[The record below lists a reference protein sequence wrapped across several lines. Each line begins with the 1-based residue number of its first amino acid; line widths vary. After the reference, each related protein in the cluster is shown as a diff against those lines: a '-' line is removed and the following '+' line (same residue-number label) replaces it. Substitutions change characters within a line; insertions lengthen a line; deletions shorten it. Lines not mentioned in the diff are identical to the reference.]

1 LSSEPLAPAPS
12 AAAMEEG
19 DPEWGLARPDPP
31 PGEMPP
37 LPITGRGGAPK
48 REGVTRRARVRE
60 ETRGVPLVAGET
72 RGGEKQAHAARD
84 MRAWHS
90 GEGESV
96 SVVTSES
103 SRFSSDTFRRPL

>member
-37 LPITGRGGAPK
+37 LPITGRGGARK

-60 ETRGVPLVAGET
+60 ETRGDAAGGGGDARWGET
-72 RGGEKQAHAARD
+72 GARGARHARVALR
-84 MRAWHS
+84 
-90 GEGESV
+90 
-96 SVVTSES
+96 
-103 SRFSSDTFRRPL
+103 